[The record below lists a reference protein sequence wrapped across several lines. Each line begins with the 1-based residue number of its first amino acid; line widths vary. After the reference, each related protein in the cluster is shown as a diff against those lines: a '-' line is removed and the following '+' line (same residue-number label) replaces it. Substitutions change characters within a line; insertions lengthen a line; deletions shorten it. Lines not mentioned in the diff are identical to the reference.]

1 MFLSGFRRNCEC
13 AWQPSAV
20 KRASRR
26 NNRILG
32 LILQT
37 SRMGAHQESLAGI
50 LHLHEKV
57 FGSISL
63 QKTELL
69 GDQLLQQGDAVKA
82 RS

>member
-1 MFLSGFRRNCEC
+1 
-13 AWQPSAV
+13 
-20 KRASRR
+20 
-26 NNRILG
+26 
-32 LILQT
+32 
-37 SRMGAHQESLAGI
+37 MGAHQESLAGI